1 MHPNGNDH
9 VVHIEDLYKEYD
21 GKVVLDNIDL
31 SITKGELMTVVGPS
45 GCGKSTLLKMILG
58 QERPSS
64 GAVLVNKEPVGFPC
78 PERGV
83 VYQKYSL
90 IPYLTAYENVQL
102 GRKLTLGYLG
112 HLRRKEEVHQEVMD
126 FIRKTRLEEHKDK
139 MPHQLSGGQQQRV
152 ALAQALIM
160 KPKIILMDEPFGAL
174 DSGTREQMQTL
185 LLSLWEEFDMTV
197 FFVTHDLE
205 EAIFLGTR
213 IIVLSQYYTD
223 GRGDI
228 LNRGAKVVYS
238 KALPRIAS
246 STAVKT
252 RPDFGKL
259 VQEVR
264 QEVFE
269 PKHKKHV
276 TEFNLS
282 HPDDFQTLSD
292 EESKK

>member
-1 MHPNGNDH
+1 M
-9 VVHIEDLYKEYD
+9 EQ
-21 GKVVLDNIDL
+21 
-31 SITKGELMTVVGPS
+31 
-45 GCGKSTLLKMILG
+45 LLL
-58 QERPSS
+58 
-64 GAVLVNKEPVGFPC
+64 LC
-78 PERGV
+78 
-83 VYQKYSL
+83 
-90 IPYLTAYENVQL
+90 
-102 GRKLTLGYLG
+102 
-112 HLRRKEEVHQEVMD
+112 
-126 FIRKTRLEEHKDK
+126 
-139 MPHQLSGGQQQRV
+139 
-152 ALAQALIM
+152 
-160 KPKIILMDEPFGAL
+160 GAL
-174 DSGTREQMQTL
+174 SSPTL
-185 LLSLWEEFDMTV
+185 CRFIPALSARPHPEL
-197 FFVTHDLE
+197 
-205 EAIFLGTR
+205 
-213 IIVLSQYYTD
+213 VLSQYYTD

-276 TEFNLS
+276 TGFNLS